1 MLNKNL
7 HVNDFETLMLKDYTA
22 TKINIYFCVK
32 TAEDGYDPYENNL
45 ITKNLNPKT
54 IRGYIHAVTPQQLIY
69 KQYGLSNIGAV
80 EIICDEKYLSWF
92 KKASRIVIENI
103 DYKCLV
109 VGNAAGSDSNPKG
122 AFVSKRAFKMCKVVL
137 VRND

>member
-1 MLNKNL
+1 
-7 HVNDFETLMLKDYTA
+7 MLKDYTA
-22 TKINIYFCVK
+22 TKITIYFAIK
-32 TAEDGYDPYENNL
+32 TDEEGYDPYENNL
-45 ITKNLNPKT
+45 TRINLNPKT

-80 EIICDEKYLSWF
+80 EIISDDKYMNWF
-92 KKASRIVIENI
+92 KTANRIVINDI

-122 AFVSKRAFKMCKVVL
+122 SLVTQRAFKMAKIVL
-137 VRND
+137 VRKD